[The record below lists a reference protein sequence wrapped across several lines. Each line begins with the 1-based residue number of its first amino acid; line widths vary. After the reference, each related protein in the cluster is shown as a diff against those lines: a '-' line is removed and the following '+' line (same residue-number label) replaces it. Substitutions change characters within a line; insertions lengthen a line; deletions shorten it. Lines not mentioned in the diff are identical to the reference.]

1 MFDIV
6 AALESQFDEVH
17 YLDFYRDIF
26 PEGSFE
32 ERGVYE
38 DGKYN
43 GIAVTIA
50 KGSKRAKRLTVT
62 DDLDAITDMAASDDF
77 CLMSPISYVGKSR
90 KSSNARFM
98 YALAIDLD
106 GLESL
111 KQWQFFTE
119 QIERGH
125 EMLQFVWG
133 LPRPTYLVSSGTG
146 LHLYYVFEKPIPMF
160 KNIVEQI
167 EKLKKRLTWQAWTQG
182 ASSLHDK
189 VQYESLFQGF
199 RVVGTITKD
208 GGRCRAFSVGKKVT
222 VEYLNQFVPEENR
235 ATNFVYKSDLRLE
248 DARKK
253 YPEWYQ
259 RRVVE
264 KRPKNTWTCKRALY
278 DWWIRKLTIGAEQGH
293 RYWCI
298 MTLATYARKCGVPRE
313 TLENDAYGLIPLMN
327 EKGDAF
333 TEDDVLHALEA
344 YTDSYITY
352 PIDTIV
358 VRTGIPIEKNKRNGR
373 SQRLHLKLARAS
385 RDILCEERGQVDW
398 RQGNGRPSKQ
408 DIVED
413 WQRHNLDGTK
423 KQCHDETGLSYPTI
437 RKWWLDR
444 SEILP
449 LYGDGDEILTYV
461 TKRMVEEFRRLGLKL
476 RVGENKCMDR
486 TLVQQ
491 TAEWR
496 KFTRAGAM
504 LNLSESEQREKAQEL
519 VNLAEK
525 IAHSEGIS
533 EEEAYNRY
541 LKYRPR
547 DEQLQERV
555 KHMVFAESEVD
566 AGLLAGCAAN
576 GIREISVMPDDE
588 YMNHL
593 ATDCVDALF
602 PPKNRK

>member
-1 MFDIV
+1 MLDIV
-6 AALESQFDEVH
+6 VALEAQFDEVH

-62 DDLDAITDMAASDDF
+62 DDLDAIADMAASDDF
-77 CLMSPISYVGKSR
+77 CLMSPIGYVGKSR

-98 YALAIDLD
+98 YAMAIDLD
-106 GLESL
+106 GLENL
-111 KQWQFFTE
+111 EQWQFFMQ
-119 QIERGH
+119 QIDRGH

-133 LPRPTYLVSSGTG
+133 LPRPTYLVASGTG

-160 KNIVEQI
+160 KNIVEQL
-167 EKLKKRLTWQAWTQG
+167 EKLKKRITWQAWTQG

-208 GGRCRAFSVGKKVT
+208 GGRCRAFAVGKKVT
-222 VEYLNQFVPEENR
+222 VEYLNQFVPADYR
-235 ATNFVYKSDLRLE
+235 TTDFVYKSDLRLE
-248 DARKK
+248 DAKKK

-259 RRVVE
+259 RRVIE
-264 KRPKNTWTCKRALY
+264 KRPKNTWTCKRDLY
-278 DWWIRKLTIGAEQGH
+278 DWWIRKLKEGAEQGH

-358 VRTGIPIEKNKRNGR
+358 VRTSIPIMKNKRNYR
-373 SQRLHLKLARAS
+373 KQPLHLQLARGI
-385 RDILCEERGQVDW
+385 RQLKGQMGENVSGGGRPDKQSVVVDW
-398 RQGNGRPSKQ
+398 RRANP
-408 DIVED
+408 
-413 WQRHNLDGTK
+413 DGTK
-423 KQCHDETGLSYPTI
+423 AECVRATGLSKPTVF
-437 RKWWLDR
+437 KWW
-444 SEILP
+444 
-449 LYGDGDEILTYV
+449 
-461 TKRMVEEFRRLGLKL
+461 
-476 RVGENKCMDR
+476 GEQKTC
-486 TLVQQ
+486 
-491 TAEWR
+491 
-496 KFTRAGAM
+496 
-504 LNLSESEQREKAQEL
+504 EK
-519 VNLAEK
+519 
-525 IAHSEGIS
+525 
-533 EEEAYNRY
+533 
-541 LKYRPR
+541 
-547 DEQLQERV
+547 
-555 KHMVFAESEVD
+555 
-566 AGLLAGCAAN
+566 
-576 GIREISVMPDDE
+576 SV
-588 YMNHL
+588 
-593 ATDCVDALF
+593 
-602 PPKNRK
+602 